1 MLQHQSP
8 LLREDSWCQDWD
20 CQRIVLLNSGSG
32 IRNSQLRISS
42 PPRPVRRFVPQSW
55 RSSNRIRN
63 LHRDRHCRPEHR
75 SCCWGRLAHTTE
87 ECKTEH
93 CNRHLKGSC
102 SHRKERCN
110 HHLKESCNHR
120 KERCSRQKERCNQRW
135 EACSCYLGFEEGT
148 GEDTE
153 EGTGEGTEEGT
164 GEGTGEGTE
173 GIVGGTAVDSKVGV
187 LHTLRE
193 LDKVVVGSKV
203 SGDLLQRVLK
213 EVTRTFNTISF

>member
-1 MLQHQSP
+1 L
-8 LLREDSWCQDWD
+8 
-20 CQRIVLLNSGSG
+20 
-32 IRNSQLRISS
+32 
-42 PPRPVRRFVPQSW
+42 
-55 RSSNRIRN
+55 
-63 LHRDRHCRPEHR
+63 
-75 SCCWGRLAHTTE
+75 
-87 ECKTEH
+87 
-93 CNRHLKGSC
+93 
-102 SHRKERCN
+102 
-110 HHLKESCNHR
+110 
-120 KERCSRQKERCNQRW
+120 

-173 GIVGGTAVDSKVGV
+173 GIVWDTAVDSKVGV

-213 EVTRTFNTISF
+213 EVTRTFNTISLWSMIIVGLIIRCSTHNFLIFHPIYTF

>member
-20 CQRIVLLNSGSG
+20 CLRIVLLNSGSG
-32 IRNSQLRISS
+32 IRSSQPRISS
-42 PPRPVRRFVPQSW
+42 PPRPVRRFVPRSW

-93 CNRHLKGSC
+93 CSHHLKERCSRHL
-102 SHRKERCN
+102 KERCN
-110 HHLKESCNHR
+110 RHLKESCNHR

-148 GEDTE
+148 GV
-153 EGTGEGTEEGT
+153 
-164 GEGTGEGTE
+164 GTE
-173 GIVGGTAVDSKVGV
+173 GIVGGTGVD
-187 LHTLRE
+187 HTLRV
-193 LDKVVVGSKV
+193 LDKLVVGSKV

-213 EVTRTFNTISF
+213 EVTRTFNTISLWSMIIRCSPYNFLIFHPIHTF